1 MSLRQR
7 RHAAIA
13 GLLER
18 EPIPSQEALA
28 ARLAARG
35 IEATQTTL
43 SRDLRELGVV
53 KGPAGYRLADEPA
66 DATPDRLAEVLAGH
80 VLSADVTPPLVVL
93 KTGPGRAQIVAFE
106 LDRADLQGVL
116 GTVAGD
122 DTIIIAAANAK
133 AAKTLLTQVRDWAEL
148 G

>member
-18 EPIPSQEALA
+18 ESIPSQESLA
-28 ARLAARG
+28 AHLAERG

-53 KGPAGYRLADEPA
+53 KGPGGYRLG
-66 DATPDRLAEVLAGH
+66 DAPYDSGQAKLAEVLAGH
-80 VLSADVTPPLVVL
+80 VLSAEVTPPLVVL

-106 LDRADLQGVL
+106 LDRAGLADVL

-122 DTIIIAAANAK
+122 DTIFIAATSAK
-133 AAKTLLTQVRDWAEL
+133 AAKALLAHIRTWAEL
-148 G
+148 A